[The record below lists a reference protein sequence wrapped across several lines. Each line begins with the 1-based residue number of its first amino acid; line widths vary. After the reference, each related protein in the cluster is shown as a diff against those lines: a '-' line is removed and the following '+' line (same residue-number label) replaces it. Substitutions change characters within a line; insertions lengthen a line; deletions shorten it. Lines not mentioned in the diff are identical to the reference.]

1 MAAYGA
7 GKPAMGR
14 DVLLNYVTIL
24 SNYPN
29 KMSFQSK
36 RETTLKKEMG
46 LKTHLVEEREKCGL
60 VLHRSRKSNKVRN
73 KSKNVK

>member
-1 MAAYGA
+1 
-7 GKPAMGR
+7 MGR
-14 DVLLNYVTIL
+14 DVLLNYATIL

-29 KMSFQSK
+29 NDTLFKMSFQSK

-60 VLHRSRKSNKVRN
+60 VLHRRKSNKVRN